1 MLFSSVS
8 HSPRFTLDIHLPVGE
23 GMTVCMCGGG
33 RGGGAGG
40 GAEEAGVWRK
50 VCVQIL
56 TDYRRN
62 SRERPSYCS
71 ALVIQDR
78 IMQKFQS

>member
-23 GMTVCMCGGG
+23 GMTVWGGG
-33 RGGGAGG
+33 GTGG
-40 GAEEAGVWRK
+40 GAEEAGVQRK
-50 VCVQIL
+50 VCAQIL

-62 SRERPSYCS
+62 SRERPSYCL

>member
-8 HSPRFTLDIHLPVGE
+8 HSPRFTLDIHLPKGE
-23 GMTVCMCGGG
+23 GKTVGGG
-33 RGGGAGG
+33 GGVGG
-40 GAEEAGVWRK
+40 RAEEAGVGRK

-62 SRERPSYCS
+62 SRERPRYCS
-71 ALVIQDR
+71 ALAIQYR
-78 IMQKFQS
+78 IMQEFQS